1 MVIQLNV
8 PATNR
13 SIQTQIAE
21 ATETVLCVDWKM
33 LAWIISTTFL
43 ISLVAF
49 IGALTLFLREEILN
63 RILLILVAFSAG
75 ALIGGAFLHL
85 IPEAIQEIGV
95 DEMSI
100 FATFSYL
107 LVGFCTFF
115 VLEQLISWHHH
126 HATSHPEIMPFS
138 YLILIS
144 DGVHNFIDGLV
155 IAASFMVNFH
165 IGITTTLAIALHE
178 IPQEIGDFGV
188 LVYGGFDKVKAL
200 SLNYISAITVVVG
213 GIVGFILYGWLGES
227 VSVLLPFAAGNF
239 IYIASTDLI
248 PEIRFKENI
257 VRSLIR
263 FIVFLAGIGLMVI
276 FRFIGHS

>member
-1 MVIQLNV
+1 
-8 PATNR
+8 
-13 SIQTQIAE
+13 
-21 ATETVLCVDWKM
+21 M
-33 LAWIISTTFL
+33 LAWIVSTTFL

-49 IGALTLFLREEILN
+49 IGALTLFLREKILN

-75 ALIGGAFLHL
+75 ALLGGAFLHL
-85 IPEAIQEIGV
+85 IPEAIQKIGV

-115 VLEQLISWHHH
+115 ILEQLIRWHHH
-126 HATSHPEIMPFS
+126 HATSHPKIMPFS
-138 YLILIS
+138 YLTLIS
-144 DGVHNFIDGLV
+144 DGIHNFIDGLV

-178 IPQEIGDFGV
+178 IPQEIGDFAI
-188 LVYGGFDKVKAL
+188 LVHGGFNRVRAL
-200 SLNYISAITVVVG
+200 FLNYISATTVIVG
-213 GIVGFILYGWLGES
+213 GITGFLLHGWLGES
-227 VSVLLPFAAGNF
+227 VAVLLPFAAGNF

-257 VRSLIR
+257 VRSLTR
-263 FIVFLAGIGLMVI
+263 FIVFLAGIGLMI
-276 FRFIGHS
+276 IIRFIGHS